1 MKRSFLTLLF
11 GAAALFLGACAPQTT
26 LLGNPQ
32 VPYPPLTK
40 PQVGEILHLRT
51 GFYVTAEAMTAAA
64 TDSRIIYVAE
74 THDNPAAHRVQLNL
88 LRALAQ
94 RYPGRTAVAMEMFT
108 PAQQDALD
116 AWVSR
121 EIDEK
126 SFIKRWYSNWTMDFA
141 YYRDILNYCRE
152 AGIPVLGINAEKP
165 LVKAVARKDFTELT
179 AEEQARLPATLDLTD
194 PYHQELTQTI
204 FGGHAQGPMLAGFQR
219 VQTLWDETM
228 AENIVRFL
236 ASPQGDDFHLLVLA
250 GGNHVRNGFGI
261 PRRVFRQLPLTYTLI
276 GSEEIE
282 VSAAKKKEAYMN
294 VTLPKFPMLAYDYLV
309 FTRYEELEKPEEV
322 KLGIMLEDKEG
333 KVVVTGI
340 LPNGVAALGGVQE
353 GDVLRSLDGE
363 SLAEVFDLVYALQ
376 QKKIGEKGKLAVER
390 GGETFLLDLTYGVA
404 PPVEGT
410 THKEISK

>member
-1 MKRSFLTLLF
+1 MKRSCLTFLF
-11 GAAALFLGACAPQTT
+11 GVTVLLLGACTPQTT

-32 VPYPPLTK
+32 APYPPLTQ

-51 GFYVTAEAMTAAA
+51 GHLVSAEAMAAAA
-64 TDSRIIYVAE
+64 TDSRILYVAE
-74 THDNPAAHRVQLNL
+74 THDNPASHRLQLDL

-116 AWVSR
+116 AWVAR

-126 SFIKRWYSNWTMDFA
+126 SFVKRWYSAWTMDFA

-165 LVKAVARKDFTELT
+165 LVKAVARKDFTDLT
-179 AEEQARLPATLDLTD
+179 AEEQARLPATLDQGD
-194 PYHQELTQTI
+194 PYHQTLTQAI

-261 PRRVFRQLPLTYTLI
+261 PRRVFRQLPLSYTLI
-276 GSEEIE
+276 GSEELE
-282 VSAAKKKEAYMN
+282 VSAAKKKEAYMK
-294 VTLPKFPMLAYDYLV
+294 VALPVFPMPAYDYLV
-309 FTRYEELEKPEEV
+309 YTRYEELEKPGEV
-322 KLGIMLEDKEG
+322 KLGIMLEEKEG
-333 KVVVTGI
+333 KVIASGI
-340 LPNGVAALGGVQE
+340 LPNGAAARGGVQE

-363 SLAEVFDLVYALQ
+363 ELAEVFDLIYALK
-376 QKKIGEKGKLAVER
+376 QKKIGEKGELTVER
-390 GGETFLLDLTYGVA
+390 GGAILLLDLTYAAA
-404 PPVEGT
+404 PPPGEGM
-410 THKEISK
+410 THNP